1 MEDIINKI
9 RIANTEKIEL
19 DNQMMELYIKTHSDN
34 QEALE
39 NALIDL
45 RYYIETGKHFLAE
58 LNKEEHL

>member
-39 NALIDL
+39 NALVDL
-45 RYYIETGKHFLAE
+45 QYYVTKGKHFLAE